1 MEEAFSDNFYSK
13 FSILVTINDK
23 LFKMKKIILFITIML
38 PLALS
43 AQAFTAVKIKVND
56 GSQGS
61 VAQLIDDHYKDANFR
76 EGSGF
81 NIERLWQGSGEW
93 THRIV
98 FYGELGNSGRID
110 GDMSPFQNSAFWSN
124 LRLYTKG
131 HYEASSGRVLEWK
144 EGDEEQD
151 NFIVYDVTIKDM
163 SAYMKAHQKFID
175 ELSEEDNFKN
185 RGFAVGTYDIG
196 RPNGAWHWIILTG
209 KDTDDLML
217 MHQEMQTKYLT
228 QLTNYFV
235 NRGEVEEIKDY
246 RVEILKSYN

>member
-1 MEEAFSDNFYSK
+1 
-13 FSILVTINDK
+13 
-23 LFKMKKIILFITIML
+23 MKKFITL
-38 PLALS
+38 LLVFFASFNLNS
-43 AQAFTAVKIKVND
+43 QAFTAVKIKVND
-56 GSQGS
+56 GAQGS
-61 VAQLIDDHYKDANFR
+61 VAQLIEDHYKDANFK

-98 FYGELGNSGRID
+98 FFGELGNRGRVD
-110 GDMSPFQNSAFWSN
+110 GDMSPFQNSAFWSG
-124 LRLYTKG
+124 LRTYTHG
-131 HYEASSGRVLEWK
+131 HYEASSGRVLDWK
-144 EGDEEQD
+144 EGDDAQD

-175 ELSEEDNFKN
+175 ELSDEDNFKN

-209 KDTDDLML
+209 KDTDDLLL
-217 MHQEMQTKYLT
+217 MHQEMQTKYLK